1 MFIIYTV
8 YEPVSNF
15 SKTMSD
21 TKEETKEEKQE
32 TRPTRSEANLDRDID
47 AAIIDYLMT
56 NPETGERMSYAE
68 SRMMYG

>member
-1 MFIIYTV
+1 
-8 YEPVSNF
+8 
-15 SKTMSD
+15 MSD

-56 NPETGERMSYAE
+56 ILRQVRG
-68 SRMMYG
+68 